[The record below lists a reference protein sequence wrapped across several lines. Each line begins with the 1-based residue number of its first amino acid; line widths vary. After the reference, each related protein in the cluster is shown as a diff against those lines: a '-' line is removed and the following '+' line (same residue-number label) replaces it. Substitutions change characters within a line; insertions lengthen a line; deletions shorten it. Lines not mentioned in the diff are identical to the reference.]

1 MVGPCCIAPAHPNL
15 PCPSCF
21 PCCHHNTRA
30 LLHFGSW
37 IFSFGPASEQSKL
50 ETSPRSMGPC
60 PSPLRL
66 HPMAKCI
73 ATAPTRCFQP
83 LLCPSY
89 TMTCQ
94 KGQNPKPESCS
105 QPWAGLQLGAST
117 GISPC
122 SPGSSG
128 FSSAP
133 TKAVGCCSA
142 DISAAVRT
150 HTNPSSHQLQP
161 LSNANSVAN
170 CPDTGD
176 GPDLGGHTT
185 PSSCPVEKTHP
196 AAGLMGDMK
205 GSWAQLGRDV
215 QDSKQK
221 GELRKR
227 DLATSGTARAGT
239 GNLEAGAWL
248 RCEMLTPA
256 PGWGERRGT
265 GGQSCN
271 GTRALVPSS
280 PANPRHEPP
289 EQLPQHLWALC
300 WRGKNI
306 PASHQPGTFTIKVL
320 PGYRSPP
327 APPLL

>member
-1 MVGPCCIAPAHPNL
+1 MEPA
-15 PCPSCF
+15 
-21 PCCHHNTRA
+21 
-30 LLHFGSW
+30 
-37 IFSFGPASEQSKL
+37 
-50 ETSPRSMGPC
+50 
-60 PSPLRL
+60 
-66 HPMAKCI
+66 
-73 ATAPTRCFQP
+73 
-83 LLCPSY
+83 
-89 TMTCQ
+89 
-94 KGQNPKPESCS
+94 
-105 QPWAGLQLGAST
+105 
-117 GISPC
+117 
-122 SPGSSG
+122 PGSLPAVLAPLG
-128 FSSAP
+128 SALP
-133 TKAVGCCSA
+133 PPRQRDAA
-142 DISAAVRT
+142 QRDISAAVRT

-161 LSNANSVAN
+161 SSDANSVAN

-196 AAGLMGDMK
+196 AAGLMGDTK

-221 GELRKR
+221 GEFRKR

-248 RCEMLTPA
+248 RCEVLTPA

-271 GTRALVPSS
+271 GSRALVPSS

-306 PASHQPGTFTIKVL
+306 PASHQPGTFTIK
-320 PGYRSPP
+320 GSPKIQKPTCSSSPLTP
-327 APPLL
+327 APPQAPLCVSQAASEIDAH